1 MILIEIIINSLV
13 ASNIIFVL
21 ILLNISL
28 LKNLFEKPIDVKY
41 YYINNFFYTIILN
54 YLYIIFFIVFNIYS
68 NILLPLYNS
77 ITVIPLFKHNKFS

>member
-21 ILLNISL
+21 ILLNMSL

-54 YLYIIFFIVFNIYS
+54 YLYIIFSLFSCIVYVFINVVNFWI
-68 NILLPLYNS
+68 
-77 ITVIPLFKHNKFS
+77 